1 MWLVAARQSVL
12 HQEKEQ
18 QQQQQQQ
25 QHTHDGDL
33 EWAKEN
39 WEYGMWYKV
48 IQHEEDEELD
58 EELDEQNAE
67 EAEDER
73 EDLEHDDVGAEMKEE
88 GDVTWEKKRSENAT
102 KEERKMRE
110 EEETRMRRS
119 RLERFTM
126 EERVVM
132 LGSLSAY
139 RDVATTFESKEK
151 QAGVMEVIET
161 TSSSSSELTEDE
173 EEEEE
178 AARRMEKGGDS
189 GGDSKVSSI
198 CGVVLENSLD
208 SLEGEWPA
216 KEMQTRKMKMKRRKK
231 RARARATKRS
241 HSSMEWMWVLDEDV
255 SGTGWAFGGTEEG
268 WCGWYPTSWLERP
281 WGDVWYH
288 EEWNHHESNPWWE
301 GGGEEEEENGG
312 TCFEAVACA
321 PFFGESEI
329 ELSFEKG
336 ERVDVYDGSGEEW
349 WYGRLR
355 QRSEQGE
362 VETKD
367 VPLQVVEGYFPCSFV
382 VPVV

>member
-1 MWLVAARQSVL
+1 M
-12 HQEKEQ
+12 
-18 QQQQQQQ
+18 
-25 QHTHDGDL
+25 
-33 EWAKEN
+33 

-58 EELDEQNAE
+58 KELDEQNAE
-67 EAEDER
+67 E
-73 EDLEHDDVGAEMKEE
+73 
-88 GDVTWEKKRSENAT
+88 
-102 KEERKMRE
+102 
-110 EEETRMRRS
+110 EETRMLRS

-139 RDVATTFESKEK
+139 RE
-151 QAGVMEVIET
+151 QAGMMEVIET

-173 EEEEE
+173 EEEAE

-231 RARARATKRS
+231 RARARTKRS

-268 WCGWYPTSWLERP
+268 WCGWYPYAWLERP
-281 WGDVWYH
+281 WGDVCYH
-288 EEWNHHESNPWWE
+288 EEWNSRNHHESNLWW
-301 GGGEEEEENGG
+301 EEENG
-312 TCFEAVACA
+312 TV
-321 PFFGESEI
+321 
-329 ELSFEKG
+329 
-336 ERVDVYDGSGEEW
+336 
-349 WYGRLR
+349 
-355 QRSEQGE
+355 
-362 VETKD
+362 T
-367 VPLQVVEGYFPCSFV
+367 
-382 VPVV
+382 